1 MGKRGPPKK
10 GSKSRKKQKNDSTTT
25 TTKETP
31 VKKSILWASSDGVN
45 GQKLYIDLIA
55 RRCTS
60 DCTNTYTQVLIGS

>member
-1 MGKRGPPKK
+1 MGKRGPKK

-45 GQKLYIDLIA
+45 CQKLYIDKIISTDVDKALSLIH
-55 RRCTS
+55 
-60 DCTNTYTQVLIGS
+60 I